1 LTAMGKRGAQ
11 VLLERIA
18 NREKAYPAEIVM
30 APELVI
36 RESTGPAPG
45 KRKS

>member
-1 LTAMGKRGAQ
+1 MGKRGAQ

-18 NREKAYPAEIVM
+18 DKEKEYAAEIIM
-30 APELVI
+30 QPELVV

-45 KRKS
+45 LVR

>member
-1 LTAMGKRGAQ
+1 MGKRGAQ

-18 NREKAYPAEIVM
+18 RPAKEFPAEIVV

-36 RESTGPAPG
+36 RESTGPAPLNP
-45 KRKS
+45 KR